1 MDEHVEEWE
10 ASWDGAEGAL
20 QEKTSRLLPEGA
32 LEAAEAAQLDSVS
45 DGAMAELP
53 VQEGEEDLVEE
64 TLEDLEVAADAVDAL
79 DEVVEGDAAHLL
91 LPIGPEALGGEDVC
105 PEEEE
110 KEEPE
115 PLRRRLPSRRV

>member
-1 MDEHVEEWE
+1 MDGHVEGPE
-10 ASWDGAEGAL
+10 ASWDGAEAAL
-20 QEKTSRLLPEGA
+20 RARTSQSLPEAALGA
-32 LEAAEAAQLDSVS
+32 AVAVQLDSVS
-45 DGAMAELP
+45 DGATAELP

-64 TLEDLEVAADAVDAL
+64 TLEDLEVAEDAVDAL
-79 DEVVEGDAAHLL
+79 DEVVEGGAAHLL
-91 LPIGPEALGGEDVC
+91 RLPGPEALEGEDVC

>member
-1 MDEHVEEWE
+1 MDEHVEGPE
-10 ASWDGAEGAL
+10 ASWDGVEGAL
-20 QEKTSRLLPEGA
+20 QARTSQSLPEAALRAAGA
-32 LEAAEAAQLDSVS
+32 VELDSVS

-53 VQEGEEDLVEE
+53 VPEGEEDLVEE
-64 TLEDLEVAADAVDAL
+64 ILEDLEVAEDAVDAL
-79 DEVVEGDAAHLL
+79 DEVVEGGVAHLL
-91 LPIGPEALGGEDVC
+91 LLPVPEALEGEDVC